1 MSLRPFLLLAV
12 ALAPLPALAARAD
25 KKAEPTPPAAA
36 GMADFTAFRIVT
48 ERNVFNPNRIGRS
61 RDSDAPPPPRTE
73 TIALVGT
80 MESGAK
86 GLQAFF
92 DSSDAAYRKAL
103 REGDTVAGY
112 TVKKIHADRVELT
125 AGETA
130 TTLAVSQQL
139 QRKEGGEW
147 TVSAREV
154 PRAAPT
160 AAAGAAGAA
169 EPPPIP
175 ANASE
180 VLRRLMEQRQKQ
192 LKQ

>member
-1 MSLRPFLLLAV
+1 MSLRPLLLLAV

-25 KKAEPTPPAAA
+25 KEKKTAPTPPPAA
-36 GMADFTAFRIVT
+36 GPADFATFRIVT
-48 ERNVFNPNRIGRS
+48 ERNIFNPNRIGRS
-61 RDSDAPPPPRTE
+61 RDSDTPPPPRTE

-103 REGDTVAGY
+103 REGDTLAGY

-154 PRAAPT
+154 PRAAPS
-160 AAAGAAGAA
+160 GAATAA

-175 ANASE
+175 ANASD